1 MNKVIVLYSSPVNK
15 DISIS
20 TYLTK
25 KFVEQYKLNN
35 KDDEIIEFDL
45 NDLDL
50 NQQYQ
55 NSNNMSDFF
64 KNQLNDKYINLLKEA
79 NKLIIGAPMIN
90 FNIPAT
96 LKNFIDHIAIANKT
110 FSYKYSKK
118 GDAKGLLDNLK
129 VQIITTQGA
138 PEDWYLFSS
147 HATYLNGLWKFLGAN
162 VMKTIKI
169 CGLKTQEFSSKTH
182 EEIFELNKDK
192 ILEAAKN
199 F

>member
-25 KFVEQYKLNN
+25 KFVEQYKLHN
-35 KDDEIIEFDL
+35 KDDEIVEFDL

-55 NSNNMSDFF
+55 NSNNMSEFF

-90 FNIPAT
+90 AR
-96 LKNFIDHIAIANKT
+96 K
-110 FSYKYSKK
+110 
-118 GDAKGLLDNLK
+118 
-129 VQIITTQGA
+129 
-138 PEDWYLFSS
+138 
-147 HATYLNGLWKFLGAN
+147 
-162 VMKTIKI
+162 
-169 CGLKTQEFSSKTH
+169 
-182 EEIFELNKDK
+182 
-192 ILEAAKN
+192 
-199 F
+199 

>member
-90 FNIPAT
+90 FNIPVT

-118 GDAKGLLDNLK
+118 GDAIGLLNNLD
-129 VQIITTQGA
+129 VQIIATQGA
-138 PEDWYLFSS
+138 PLD
-147 HATYLNGLWKFLGAN
+147 
-162 VMKTIKI
+162 
-169 CGLKTQEFSSKTH
+169 
-182 EEIFELNKDK
+182 
-192 ILEAAKN
+192 
-199 F
+199 